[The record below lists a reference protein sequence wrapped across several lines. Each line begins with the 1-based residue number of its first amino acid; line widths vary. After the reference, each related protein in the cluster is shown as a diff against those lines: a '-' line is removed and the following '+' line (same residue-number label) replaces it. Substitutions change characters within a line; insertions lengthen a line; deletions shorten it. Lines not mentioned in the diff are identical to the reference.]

1 MLHASLRLA
10 LIAFCAAIVAVA
22 LPVAAAVEPSVT
34 TNFFSGDARS
44 TNMFSTEQSSEKV
57 LLIRAVDAKRGTIV
71 ETACVKAPTT
81 AALVSPIYIRLTP
94 DGAISVSDVPSGIPR
109 AVRGTGHAWGQR
121 GEWNRL
127 HFSMTY
133 GSGRGAV
140 QIEDENY
147 LVRDRLI
154 ARKIISLPNG
164 NPVELWEAELT
175 STEPA
180 AFWRSWSAQGCAPQ
194 PSG

>member
-1 MLHASLRLA
+1 MHLSVVTLL
-10 LIAFCAAIVAVA
+10 LTAAVG
-22 LPVAAAVEPSVT
+22 PFAAAAEPTVT
-34 TNFFSGDARS
+34 TNFFSGDARL

-57 LLIRAVDAKRGTIV
+57 LLVRAVDAKRGAIV

-81 AALVSPIYIRLTP
+81 AALVSPIYIRVTP
-94 DGAISVSDVPSGIPR
+94 DGAVNVADVPSGIPR
-109 AVRGTGHAWGQR
+109 AVRGSGHAWGKL

-133 GSGRGAV
+133 GSGRETV
-140 QIEDENY
+140 QIDDENY

-175 STEPA
+175 ATEPA
-180 AFWRSWSAQGCAPQ
+180 AFWRTWSAQGCAPR
-194 PSG
+194 PSD